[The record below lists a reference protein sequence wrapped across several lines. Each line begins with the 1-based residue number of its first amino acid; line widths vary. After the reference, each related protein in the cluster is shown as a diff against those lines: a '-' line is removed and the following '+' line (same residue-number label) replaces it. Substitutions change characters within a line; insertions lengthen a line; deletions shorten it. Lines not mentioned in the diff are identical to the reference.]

1 MMTAT
6 EHSNLANVIA
16 SCRHTHRVF
25 VRMPAGFWYGVGGLL
40 SQSSA
45 EFQVEYMGGNGVVA
59 VTLRDPEYR
68 LSDEEIQ
75 RACDA
80 IVNAPEVL

>member
-1 MMTAT
+1 MLTAT
-6 EHSNLANVIA
+6 ERANLNATIA

-25 VRMPAGFWYGVGGLL
+25 IRMPAGFWYGVGGLL
-40 SQSSA
+40 AQSSA
-45 EFQVEYMGGNGVVA
+45 EFQVEYMAGNGVVA